1 MIRWCAYCQRFM
13 GERPPYCDYGL
24 THGVCDKCLP
34 LFESDS
40 DHGFERIMELKRFH
54 DALREAG
61 EHEDLE
67 LAMALIEKAR
77 GLGVRPSD
85 LLVGLIAPILYE
97 VGSMWEDRRIGVA
110 DEHRFTRFY
119 EAVVKRV
126 TEEARSVVPFRP
138 RGAPHENES
147 ALDVMLIQPRSNK
160 HVLGLKVLEHW
171 LWDHGVSAMVVSL
184 AHPVSLEDLVR
195 RLRPRWIGI
204 SVSLPEQMDEVA
216 KLIELVTRENPRL
229 GILLGGQAIKSG
241 LVQAPTPAIAEPDPN
256 GLLALIRGKHEAS
269 RLEAQLEP
277 GPGTAALGGTDDGE

>member
-13 GERPPYCDYGL
+13 GESLPYCDYGL
-24 THGVCDKCLP
+24 THGVCDDCLP

-61 EHEDLE
+61 KNEDLE
-67 LAMALIEKAR
+67 GAMALIAKAR
-77 GLGVRPSD
+77 SLGVRPSD

-97 VGSMWEDRRIGVA
+97 VGSMWEERKIGVA
-110 DEHRFTRFY
+110 EEHRFTRFY

-138 RGAPHENES
+138 RTTAREPHVVEEP
-147 ALDVMLIQPRSNK
+147 ALDVMLLQPRSNK

-184 AHPVSLEDLVR
+184 AHPVGLEDLIG

-216 KLIELVTRENPRL
+216 KLIEFVLRANPEL
-229 GILLGGQAIKSG
+229 GILLGGQAVKAG
-241 LVQAPTPAIAEPDPN
+241 LVQAPPPAIAEPDPN
-256 GLLALIRGKHEAS
+256 ALLTLIRG
-269 RLEAQLEP
+269 QQGDVPLEP
-277 GPGTAALGGTDDGE
+277 GPHDAANGGVNDRK